1 MHLICICIEIFTI
14 KRIVKFKY
22 YNKKWKKL
30 LFSFKNLTKKASL
43 ATIKFKHVRLQEIN
57 RIFSRSC
64 KNYKKK
70 THNKNLTK
78 LSASV
83 KVIQRNDLFLF
94 SKPFVVYKTKIIKIQ
109 IKTNEIIFS
118 VCNVIFKNQTY
129 CYENKST

>member
-14 KRIVKFKY
+14 KRINKFKF

-70 THNKNLTK
+70 NSQQKLNKT
-78 LSASV
+78 
-83 KVIQRNDLFLF
+83 
-94 SKPFVVYKTKIIKIQ
+94 
-109 IKTNEIIFS
+109 
-118 VCNVIFKNQTY
+118 
-129 CYENKST
+129 